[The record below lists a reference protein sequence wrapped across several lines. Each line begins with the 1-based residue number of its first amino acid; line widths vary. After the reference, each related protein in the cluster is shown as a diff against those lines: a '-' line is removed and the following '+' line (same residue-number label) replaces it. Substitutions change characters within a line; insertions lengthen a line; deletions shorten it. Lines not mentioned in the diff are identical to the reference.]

1 MNVTT
6 DMQSINN
13 LPTVNP
19 FSNKIINNRLL
30 IPSRKL
36 NNELYLNI
44 KYFIKKKYEGKTI
57 KYGYISKIYRLIK
70 YENNYVEI
78 NNLDCNPFFFVKFS
92 ARVCNPIINTIIIT
106 KITKMNKNFIVS
118 ENGPITCI
126 TKYSSINDNKFSID
140 DEKNVIEKKTNTKI
154 DINKYVK
161 VLVQAKRMYSND
173 TNIVILGYIL
183 NIASSKEI
191 INNFEKKNRT
201 ENITENIV
209 DEINEETIDIMSD
222 EGESSEEEE
231 EEEET
236 IDFSENKKSDNF
248 INL

>member
-1 MNVTT
+1 MNITT

-13 LPTVNP
+13 LPIVNP
-19 FSNKIINNRLL
+19 FSNKIINNRLS
-30 IPSRKL
+30 IPSRNL

-44 KYFIKKKYEGKTI
+44 KYNIKKKYEGRTI

-92 ARVCNPIINTIIIT
+92 ARICNPIINTIIIT
-106 KITKMNKNFIVS
+106 KVTKINKNFIVS

-126 TKYSSINDNKFSID
+126 TKYSSINDNKFRID
-140 DEKNVIEKKTNTKI
+140 DEKNVIEKKNNNKLE
-154 DINKYVK
+154 INKYVK

-173 TNIVILGYIL
+173 TNIVILGYII

-209 DEINEETIDIMSD
+209 EEENEETIDIMSD
-222 EGESSEEEE
+222 DAESSDEEQ
-231 EEEET
+231 EET
-236 IDFSENKKSDNF
+236 IDFSENKKSNNF

>member
-1 MNVTT
+1 MNDTQ
-6 DMQSINN
+6 DMKSINN
-13 LPTVNP
+13 LPLVNP

-30 IPSRKL
+30 IPSRNL

-44 KYFIKKKYEGKTI
+44 KYLIKKKYEGKTI

-106 KITKMNKNFIVS
+106 KITKINKNFIVS

-126 TKYSSINDNKFSID
+126 TKYSNINENKFRID
-140 DEKNVIEKKTNTKI
+140 DENNVIEKKNNTKI

-161 VLVQAKRMYSND
+161 ILIQAKRMYTND
-173 TNIVILGYIL
+173 TNIVILGYII
-183 NIASSKEI
+183 NIATSKEI

-209 DEINEETIDIMSD
+209 DEVNEETIDIMSD
-222 EGESSEEEE
+222 DQGESSEEDEN
-231 EEEET
+231 
-236 IDFSENKKSDNF
+236 IDFSENKKSNNF